1 MRTIVGFNDLK
12 VTYPYIISNL
22 SYPLSLLFVVGI
34 LSHGALISY
43 ALAGGLIAILAMN
56 GISLAAAIAP
66 MKTDYM
72 YKDMIVASRS
82 SPMDFMFGELLAQ
95 LLWTAPSVLLFL
107 GLDAYFGLLTSFS
120 LLITLFVGVLI
131 MLITTSIAFWI
142 SSLMKNT
149 VNVWP
154 LGIILSVVLITISPT
169 FYPATYLPKNV
180 LHILELLPTTSAAVI
195 EQGVFNLTPMVWY
208 PLLILVIEAIGFLLV
223 ARYLTKWKED

>member
-1 MRTIVGFNDLK
+1 MRTIVGFNDIK

-34 LSHGALISY
+34 LSHGTLISY
-43 ALAGGLIAILAMN
+43 ALAGGLISILAMN
-56 GISLAAAIAP
+56 GISLSAAIAP
-66 MKTDYM
+66 MKTDFM
-72 YKDMIVASRS
+72 YKDMIVASKS
-82 SPMDFMFGELLAQ
+82 SPMDFMFGEMIAQ
-95 LLWTAPSVLLFL
+95 LLWTTPSVLLFL
-107 GLDAYFGLLTSFS
+107 VLDAYFGLLTPFS
-120 LLITLFVGVLI
+120 LLITLIVGVLI
-131 MLITTSIAFWI
+131 TLITTSIAFWI

-180 LHILELLPTTSAAVI
+180 LYVLELLPTTSAAVI
-195 EQGVFNLTPMVWY
+195 EQGIFNLTPMVWY
-208 PLLILVIEAIGFLLV
+208 PLLILVIEAIAFLLI

>member
-1 MRTIVGFNDLK
+1 
-12 VTYPYIISNL
+12 
-22 SYPLSLLFVVGI
+22 VGI